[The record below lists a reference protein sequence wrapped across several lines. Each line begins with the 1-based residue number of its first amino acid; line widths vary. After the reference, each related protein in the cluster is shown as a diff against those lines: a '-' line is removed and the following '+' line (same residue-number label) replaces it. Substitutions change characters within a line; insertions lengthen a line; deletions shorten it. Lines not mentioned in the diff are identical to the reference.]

1 MMDKSRLEV
10 QKRMSIQLMTEM
22 RANKEKDD
30 AENNDREVLHLEI
43 QYPNNYSKASEEKVA
58 EREGER
64 ERERNLF

>member
-30 AENNDREVLHLEI
+30 AENNNREVLHLGI
-43 QYPNNYSKASEEKVA
+43 QYPKNHLKASKEEVA

-64 ERERNLF
+64 ERERNRF